1 MAEEEEEDGED
12 RISSLPDDLLVHI
25 LSYLH
30 TRESVSTCVLSKRW
44 VHVFKGLTSLRLDDE
59 KGSLIDVLEEMRH
72 RTDLTSF
79 DLSIF
84 TRRSGDIVTVAEKAV
99 RNIVDMNLSLK
110 SLSIYGI
117 LNMYLTRAVF
127 NSRALVELKLHRV
140 CIAETLSVAS
150 LPSLKVLSLSRVR
163 FDTKSVFVSL
173 LSAASRVLEELRIS
187 SPTFSAPICDR
198 QPELFPCLR
207 GAFLHKLPWE
217 MLVLFI
223 SISHVLTTLEFAP
236 MDSRQ
241 IEEGEENVDN
251 WINPIIVPL
260 CLTDQLESCFL
271 HGYKSTTCQDRF
283 LRYVMDNSNVL
294 KIISIKCLPSTATTV
309 KYGWIKKLASW
320 RRSSTTSLLFD

>member
-1 MAEEEEEDGED
+1 MAEEEEDGED
-12 RISSLPDDLLVHI
+12 RISSLSDDLLVRI
-25 LSYLH
+25 LSNLH

-44 VHVFKGLTSLRLDDE
+44 VHVFKALTCLRLDDE
-59 KGSLIDVLEEMRH
+59 NGSLLDALDEMRH

-99 RNIVDMNLSLK
+99 RNIVRLNLSLN

-117 LNMYLTRAVF
+117 LNMYLTRPVF
-127 NSRALVELKLHRV
+127 NSRTLVELKLHRV

-150 LPSLKVLSLSRVR
+150 LPSLKVLSLSRVQ
-163 FDTKSVFVSL
+163 FDTKSVFLSL
-173 LSAASRVLEELRIS
+173 LSAVSRVLEELRIS

-198 QPELFPCLR
+198 EADLFPCLR

-223 SISHVLTTLEFAP
+223 SVSHLLTTLEFTP

-241 IEEGEENVDN
+241 MEEGEENVDN
-251 WINPIIVPL
+251 WINPIIVPV
-260 CLTDQLESCFL
+260 CLTNQLKSCLL

-283 LRYVMDNSNVL
+283 VRYVMLNSNIL
-294 KIISIKCLPSTATTV
+294 KTISIKCLPSTDTTV
-309 KYGWIKKLASW
+309 KYRWLKKLASW